1 MAKPTY
7 EDVIHAAHDII
18 NGHRG
23 TTQHLGNEYAAA
35 CGTLMSILGMVIDGS
50 MTKSRAFQALQERA
64 NELNR

>member
-7 EDVIHAAHDII
+7 EEVIKAATDII

-23 TTQHLGNEYAAA
+23 TPQCLGNEYAAA

-50 MTKSRAFQALQERA
+50 MTKTRALQALQERA